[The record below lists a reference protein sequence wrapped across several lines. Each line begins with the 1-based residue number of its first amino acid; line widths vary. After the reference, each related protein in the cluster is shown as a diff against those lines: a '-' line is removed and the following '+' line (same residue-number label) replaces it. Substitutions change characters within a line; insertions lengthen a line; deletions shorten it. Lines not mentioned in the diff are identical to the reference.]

1 MYTFSYM
8 LFEAKLRQ
16 QNLWSEAEQERLAR
30 RAARARV
37 SGHTVD
43 GIRRT
48 AVQLGDIVAGLRC
61 QVQSRLG
68 SNLEPAAC

>member
-1 MYTFSYM
+1 MYSFSYM

-37 SGHTVD
+37 G
-43 GIRRT
+43 GRT
-48 AVQLGDIVAGLRC
+48 AAQLAAIVAGLRC
-61 QVQSRLG
+61 QVQSRFG

>member
-1 MYTFSYM
+1 MYNYSYL

-30 RAARARV
+30 RAAGARV
-37 SGHTVD
+37 SGQMVD

-48 AVQLGDIVAGLRC
+48 AVRLGEIVAGLRC
-61 QVQSRLG
+61 QVQSRFG

>member
-30 RAARARV
+30 QAAGARV
-37 SGHTVD
+37 SGQTAD

-48 AVQLGDIVAGLRC
+48 AVRLGDIVAGLRC
-61 QVQSRLG
+61 QLQSRFA
-68 SNLEPAAC
+68 SDLEAAAC